1 MLELKRIWKDC
12 TATATLNLRS
22 ALGRLQILLS
32 PDAAVKFPIKLF
44 KRTIGPVG
52 ILDNERLWI
61 LVIKLS
67 DNS

>member
-22 ALGRLQILLS
+22 ALRRLQILLS
-32 PDAAVKFPIKLF
+32 PDVVVEFPIKLL

-52 ILDNERLWI
+52 ILDNERLWGFI
-61 LVIKLS
+61 IKLS